1 MPPLTRQQT
10 FQSALSWWSDSNP
23 PGPTI
28 NLHAAAK
35 PLMKLMYHQAALGFV
50 KRNRGVALSRETVE
64 IYLSYVLY
72 GDYRLVR
79 TPSNSSDSWTY
90 VSTSTKLVILEELK
104 TRARSEEDARVLIHS
119 DMVDAIL
126 QLLRSSSD
134 NMSSQLRGSS
144 AAILKNVASHS
155 KSTSAAVIEPLE
167 ALLRQVD
174 DSELNDIGLVS
185 EFMSEIAD
193 SQASA
198 FVERTR
204 GVPLMS
210 ETVEIYSSYL
220 SWKYVSI
227 STKIA
232 ILEELAT
239 RAGSEDDALVLI
251 HSNMVDTILQL
262 LQSVSYY
269 MRSQLIWRS
278 GAILRN
284 VASHTKSSSAAVI
297 EPLMAL
303 LRQVSDGDM
312 KDVARM
318 FELLMYIADSPV
330 GAEGV
335 MAANAL
341 PYLLDGLG
349 SPSSPVR
356 GAACYLTCK
365 LAGHQST
372 AAAVIDLN
380 PCKQLVAISRQVL
393 DHVPK
398 WFTSPDHWMRR
409 SACRLLEKL
418 ARHKSTAAAVMDL
431 ELCESDPDDD
441 LALST
446 LEALASIAN
455 WPTGAEAVVAAKAL
469 DHLTKILVSRWA
481 YMREDACWLLAAL
494 AQHESTAQAVA
505 RAVPRERLAALLRDK
520 DEDVRESAGKALQ
533 AVDPGF
539 PRADSDALE
548 LSTFITESGKKLSA
562 HISDYDPHNPR
573 NLHNYCGPAGNRKSA
588 RVMFTILTIILR
600 VAILYKALSA
610 LIRSYD
616 EYLIL

>member
-1 MPPLTRQQT
+1 M
-10 FQSALSWWSDSNP
+10 
-23 PGPTI
+23 
-28 NLHAAAK
+28 
-35 PLMKLMYHQAALGFV
+35 
-50 KRNRGVALSRETVE
+50 
-64 IYLSYVLY
+64 
-72 GDYRLVR
+72 
-79 TPSNSSDSWTY
+79 
-90 VSTSTKLVILEELK
+90 
-104 TRARSEEDARVLIHS
+104 RARSEEDALVLIHS

-134 NMSSQLRGSS
+134 DMRSQQRGPS

-167 ALLRQVD
+167 ALLR

-262 LQSVSYY
+262 PQSVSYY

-284 VASHTKSSSAAVI
+284 VASHSKSSSAAVI

-303 LRQVSDGDM
+303 LRDGDM
-312 KDVARM
+312 KDIALM

-349 SPSSPVR
+349 SPSSPIR

-380 PCKQLVAISRQVL
+380 PCKQLVAISSDSPVDNDEAWSALHALVAIATWLDGAEAVVAAQVL

-431 ELCESDPDDD
+431 ELCER
-441 LALST
+441 
-446 LEALASIAN
+446 
-455 WPTGAEAVVAAKAL
+455 
-469 DHLTKILVSRWA
+469 LV
-481 YMREDACWLLAAL
+481 
-494 AQHESTAQAVA
+494 
-505 RAVPRERLAALLRDK
+505 
-520 DEDVRESAGKALQ
+520 
-533 AVDPGF
+533 
-539 PRADSDALE
+539 
-548 LSTFITESGKKLSA
+548 
-562 HISDYDPHNPR
+562 
-573 NLHNYCGPAGNRKSA
+573 
-588 RVMFTILTIILR
+588 TIIQLWE
-600 VAILYKALSA
+600 VFL
-610 LIRSYD
+610 
-616 EYLIL
+616 